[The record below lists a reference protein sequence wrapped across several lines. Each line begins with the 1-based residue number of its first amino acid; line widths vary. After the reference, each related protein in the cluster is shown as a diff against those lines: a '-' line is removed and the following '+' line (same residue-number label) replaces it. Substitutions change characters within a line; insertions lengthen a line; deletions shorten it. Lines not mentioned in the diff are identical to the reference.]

1 MLIRYIIYGLL
12 GMNMEIFWTS
22 LSGIKSG
29 SHNLIGH
36 TSIWMFFIYGLA
48 VLIMEPIHN
57 LIADQNWFLRGCVW
71 ASVIFVIE
79 FTTGGILR
87 LFQIEPWHYTGEFSI
102 MGLIRID
109 YAPAW
114 FAVGLLFERIH
125 TLLLNYNIGLK

>member
-1 MLIRYIIYGLL
+1 MLRKFQFL
-12 GMNMEIFWTS
+12 GNSRSVSYTH
-22 LSGIKSG
+22 LDVYKR
-29 SHNLIGH
+29 
-36 TSIWMFFIYGLA
+36 
-48 VLIMEPIHN
+48 
-57 LIADQNWFLRGCVW
+57 QLRGCVW

-114 FAVGLLFERIH
+114 FAVGLLFERIRCV
-125 TLLLNYNIGLK
+125 